1 MAEPEPMTTEDEATL
16 APDASEEGTNTN
28 PNMKWYV
35 VQAYSGYENKVK
47 LQLEERIRQAGLEQ
61 FFGEILIPKESVQE
75 NRAGKKRVVSK
86 NFYPG
91 YIFVEMDLNDE
102 SWHLVKATPKISGF
116 IGGRHPSPVPAP
128 EIEVITSQIEH
139 GKRPVARVDFESG
152 DHVRVTE
159 GAFANYT
166 GTIEEVNAEKQ
177 KVRVLISIF
186 GRATPVELEYGQVE
200 KTV

>member
-1 MAEPEPMTTEDEATL
+1 MSDQIADEQLEPQPQSSSL
-16 APDASEEGTNTN
+16 
-28 PNMKWYV
+28 KWYV
-35 VQAYSGYENKVK
+35 IQAYSGYENKVR
-47 LQLEERIRQAGLEQ
+47 LSLLERIKQADMQDL
-61 FFGEILIPKESVQE
+61 FGEILIPKESVQE
-75 NRAGKKRVVSK
+75 NRSGKKRVVTR

-91 YIFVEMDLNDE
+91 YVFVQMQLTDE
-102 SWHLVKATPKISGF
+102 SWHLVKNTPKVSGF

-128 EIEVITSQIEH
+128 EIDVISTQ
-139 GKRPVARVDFESG
+139 VAQGSAKPKPRVSFEPG

-166 GTIEEVNAEKQ
+166 GTIEEVNADKH
-177 KVRVLISIF
+177 KVKVLISIF

>member
-1 MAEPEPMTTEDEATL
+1 
-16 APDASEEGTNTN
+16 
-28 PNMKWYV
+28 MKWYI
-35 VQAYSGYENKVK
+35 VQAYSGYENKVRDS
-47 LQLEERIRQAGLEQ
+47 LEHRIRQSGMEEN
-61 FFGEILIPKESVQE
+61 FGEILIPKETLQE
-75 NRAGKKRVVSK
+75 NRNGKKRTVNK

-91 YIFVEMDLNDE
+91 YIFVQMNLTDE
-102 SWHLVKATPKISGF
+102 SWHLIKNTPKINGF
-116 IGGRHPSPVPAP
+116 IGGRHPSPVPDA
-128 EIEVITSQIEH
+128 EIAGIKGQVEQGSAQP
-139 GKRPVARVDFESG
+139 RPKVVFEAG

-166 GTIEEVNAEKQ
+166 GTIEEVNPEKH